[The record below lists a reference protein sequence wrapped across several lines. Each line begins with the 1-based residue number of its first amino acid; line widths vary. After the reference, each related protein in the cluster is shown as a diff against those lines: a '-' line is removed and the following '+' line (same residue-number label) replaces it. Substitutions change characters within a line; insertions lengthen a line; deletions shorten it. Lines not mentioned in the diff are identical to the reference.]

1 MAEFSELV
9 KNFAKVRSYMRDFY
23 IYGFKV
29 RKDYTYK
36 SGRTY
41 DNERRRVESW
51 LNEWV
56 RWDYSQ
62 QGKRIFLVLKASL
75 TDANPLYRA
84 WKSKSF
90 TDNDL
95 VLHFYLLD
103 ALADGQSYTAEGLNQ
118 RLSHR
123 LNVILDTQTIRRKAN
138 EYVQLGLLWAQK
150 EGRALYYRLQ
160 PITVLDLSAAVLEGL
175 MFFQEASALGVIGS
189 FILDAAGRKNEY
201 FTFKHH
207 FMVHTLDDD
216 ILLTLLSAIAQKR
229 WVALDDDRTTL
240 IPLKIMRSEQTGRA
254 YLTAYLLKQKW
265 FRHFRLDHIDVI
277 TLGEKVAHYENYQQ
291 LLAQKLPHCWGVS
304 FGNADELETV
314 EMVIAIDEKR
324 ESYVLARLKREGRHG
339 QIEALT
345 EGQYMY
351 RHQVY
356 DANEMLP
363 WLKTFIGRIV
373 AFRCSNKNVERKMF
387 RDFERLYGMYLRKE
401 E

>member
-103 ALADGQSYTAEGLNQ
+103 ALANGQSYTAEGLNQ

-123 LNVILDTQTIRRKAN
+123 LNVVLDTQTIRRKAN

-160 PITVLDLSAAVLEGL
+160 PITALDLSAAVLEGL

-240 IPLKIMRSEQTGRA
+240 IPLKIMRSEHTGRA
-254 YLTAYLLKQKW
+254 YLTAYLPKQRW

-277 TLGEKVAHYENYQQ
+277 TLGEKVVHYDTYQQ

-339 QIEALT
+339 QIDAFT
-345 EGQYMY
+345 EGQYRY

-387 RDFERLYGMYLRKE
+387 RDFERLYGMYLRKDE
-401 E
+401 

>member
-1 MAEFSELV
+1 M
-9 KNFAKVRSYMRDFY
+9 
-23 IYGFKV
+23 
-29 RKDYTYK
+29 
-36 SGRTY
+36 
-41 DNERRRVESW
+41 
-51 LNEWV
+51 

-160 PITVLDLSAAVLEGL
+160 PITALDLSAAVLEGL

-229 WVALDDDRTTL
+229 WVALDDDRTML

-254 YLTAYLLKQKW
+254 YLAAYLSKQKW

-324 ESYVLARLKREGRHG
+324 ENYVLARLKREGRHG

-373 AFRCSNKNVERKMF
+373 TFRCSNKNVERKIF
-387 RDFERLYGMYLRKE
+387 RDFERLYGMYLRKDE
-401 E
+401 

>member
-160 PITVLDLSAAVLEGL
+160 PITALDLSAAVLEGL

-229 WVALDDDRTTL
+229 WVALDDDRTML

-254 YLTAYLLKQKW
+254 YLAAYLSKQKW

-324 ESYVLARLKREGRHG
+324 ENYVLARLKREGRHG

>member
-1 MAEFSELV
+1 
-9 KNFAKVRSYMRDFY
+9 
-23 IYGFKV
+23 
-29 RKDYTYK
+29 
-36 SGRTY
+36 
-41 DNERRRVESW
+41 
-51 LNEWV
+51 
-56 RWDYSQ
+56 
-62 QGKRIFLVLKASL
+62 
-75 TDANPLYRA
+75 
-84 WKSKSF
+84 
-90 TDNDL
+90 
-95 VLHFYLLD
+95 
-103 ALADGQSYTAEGLNQ
+103 
-118 RLSHR
+118 
-123 LNVILDTQTIRRKAN
+123 
-138 EYVQLGLLWAQK
+138 
-150 EGRALYYRLQ
+150 
-160 PITVLDLSAAVLEGL
+160 

-254 YLTAYLLKQKW
+254 YLTAYLPKQRW

-277 TLGEKVAHYENYQQ
+277 TLGEKVVHYDTYQQ

-339 QIEALT
+339 QIDAFT
-345 EGQYMY
+345 EGQYRY

-387 RDFERLYGMYLRKE
+387 RDFERLYGMYLRKDE
-401 E
+401 

>member
-103 ALADGQSYTAEGLNQ
+103 ALANGQSYTAEGLNQ

-123 LNVILDTQTIRRKAN
+123 LNVVLDTQTIRRKAN

-160 PITVLDLSAAVLEGL
+160 PITALDLSAAVLEGL

-254 YLTAYLLKQKW
+254 YLTAYLPKQRW

-277 TLGEKVAHYENYQQ
+277 TLGEKVVHYDTYQQ

-339 QIEALT
+339 QIDAFT
-345 EGQYMY
+345 EGQYRY

-387 RDFERLYGMYLRKE
+387 RDFERLYGMYLRKDE
-401 E
+401 

>member
-160 PITVLDLSAAVLEGL
+160 PITALDLSAAVLEGL

-229 WVALDDDRTTL
+229 WVALDDDRTML

-254 YLTAYLLKQKW
+254 YLAAYLSKQKW

-324 ESYVLARLKREGRHG
+324 ENYVLARLKREGRHG

-373 AFRCSNKNVERKMF
+373 TFRCSNKNVERKIF
-387 RDFERLYGMYLRKE
+387 RDFERLYGMYLRKDE
-401 E
+401 

>member
-103 ALADGQSYTAEGLNQ
+103 ALANGQSYTAEGLNQ

-123 LNVILDTQTIRRKAN
+123 GMISSVTLKYSSQIPILSI
-138 EYVQLGLLWAQK
+138 
-150 EGRALYYRLQ
+150 
-160 PITVLDLSAAVLEGL
+160 
-175 MFFQEASALGVIGS
+175 
-189 FILDAAGRKNEY
+189 
-201 FTFKHH
+201 
-207 FMVHTLDDD
+207 
-216 ILLTLLSAIAQKR
+216 
-229 WVALDDDRTTL
+229 
-240 IPLKIMRSEQTGRA
+240 
-254 YLTAYLLKQKW
+254 
-265 FRHFRLDHIDVI
+265 
-277 TLGEKVAHYENYQQ
+277 
-291 LLAQKLPHCWGVS
+291 
-304 FGNADELETV
+304 
-314 EMVIAIDEKR
+314 
-324 ESYVLARLKREGRHG
+324 
-339 QIEALT
+339 
-345 EGQYMY
+345 
-351 RHQVY
+351 
-356 DANEMLP
+356 
-363 WLKTFIGRIV
+363 
-373 AFRCSNKNVERKMF
+373 
-387 RDFERLYGMYLRKE
+387 
-401 E
+401 

>member
-160 PITVLDLSAAVLEGL
+160 PITALDLSAAVLEGL

-229 WVALDDDRTTL
+229 WVALDDDRTML

-254 YLTAYLLKQKW
+254 YLAAYLSKQKW

-324 ESYVLARLKREGRHG
+324 ENYVLARLKREGRHG

-373 AFRCSNKNVERKMF
+373 TFRCSNKNVERKIF